1 MAEET
6 ENGLALRMVQTSQNS
21 LRLPIIK
28 LISFGAGRPGI
39 AGALGRLQRQA
50 VTSKWFDEVELL
62 DGSSLDEKYFAM
74 FEPEVA
80 NCPKGFGL
88 WAWKPYLI
96 YNQLSQ
102 LQEGDV
108 LVYLDAGVEIN
119 PKGEARFN
127 FYLDHLARNDMLL
140 FSLTEQNRN
149 WTKST
154 VSLKIDS
161 KHYFR
166 NQVMATVI
174 MLRKS
179 RPSLDLVRDWLE
191 LSAQNQGELLKDAD
205 HPEFRKD
212 GKRLEHRHD
221 QALLS
226 FVTLAKDIETFP
238 DETVFLNWR
247 ESKKYP
253 FLALRNSVGSASI
266 MWLIQ
271 TFPVWVA
278 RFWLRI
284 TLGFNKEITM
294 GKLKKLLP

>member
-1 MAEET
+1 
-6 ENGLALRMVQTSQNS
+6 MVQTIPNS
-21 LRLPIIK
+21 LRPPIIK

-39 AGALGRLQRQA
+39 GEALGRLKRQA
-50 VTSKWFDEVELL
+50 FTSKWFDEVELL
-62 DGSSLDEKYFAM
+62 DESSLDEKYFAM

-80 NCPKGFGL
+80 SSEKGFGL

-96 YNQLSQ
+96 NSKLSQ

-119 PKGEARFN
+119 PKGQARFN
-127 FYLDHLARNDMLL
+127 FYLDHLARNDMLF

-154 VSLKIDS
+154 VSLKMDS

-179 RPSLDLVRDWLE
+179 KASTDLISEWLE

-226 FVTLAKDIETFP
+226 FVTLTKNIVTFP

-253 FLALRNSVGSASI
+253 FLALRNSVGSTSI
-266 MWLIQ
+266 MWMIQ
-271 TFPVWVA
+271 NFPVWVA

-284 TLGFNKEITM
+284 TLIFNKEVTQR
-294 GKLKKLLP
+294 KLKELRS